1 MVLYYVLGIQ
11 RQLGWFSTS
20 RKLQVCENVKKIPL
34 PWWYSGQA
42 WMGVQFG
49 RELHMCIYG

>member
-20 RKLQVCENVKKIPL
+20 RKLQICENVKKIPL